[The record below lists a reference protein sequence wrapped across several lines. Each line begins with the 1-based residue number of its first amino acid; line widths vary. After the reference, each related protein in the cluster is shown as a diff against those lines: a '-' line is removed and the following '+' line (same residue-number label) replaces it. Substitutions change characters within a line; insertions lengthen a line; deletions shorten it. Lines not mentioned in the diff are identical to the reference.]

1 MSTLVKCPNGHY
13 YDSEKY
19 SSCPFC
25 EEMNGNAANEMTAP
39 MPGLF
44 DEDLSTTIPDSSSME
59 TPMETPSV
67 TVGDDDFDKT
77 IGMAVY
83 SGSGKTATTPVVGW
97 LVCKEGS
104 EFGKSFELKA
114 GRNFIG
120 RSSDNDVV
128 IKGDQAVSRKEHAV
142 IVFDPKSSR
151 FHVQPGSSSELFY
164 VNGEVV
170 LQVVE
175 INDRDTIT
183 LGETELLF
191 VPLCDDRFSWEG

>member
-19 SSCPFC
+19 ASCPFC
-25 EEMNGNAANEMTAP
+25 EEMDGNAANEMTAP

-44 DEDLSTTIPDSSSME
+44 DEDLSTTIPDTMMESS
-59 TPMETPSV
+59 PSV

-83 SGSGKTATTPVVGW
+83 GGASDGGKTTPVVGW
-97 LVCKEGS
+97 LVCTDGS
-104 EFGKSFELKA
+104 EFGKGFALKA

-120 RSSDNDVV
+120 RSDENDVV
-128 IKGDQAVSRKEHAV
+128 IKGDQAISRKEHAV
-142 IVFDPKSSR
+142 VVYDPKAGK

-175 INDRDTIT
+175 INDRDRIS

-191 VPLCDDRFSWEG
+191 VPLCDERFSWEG